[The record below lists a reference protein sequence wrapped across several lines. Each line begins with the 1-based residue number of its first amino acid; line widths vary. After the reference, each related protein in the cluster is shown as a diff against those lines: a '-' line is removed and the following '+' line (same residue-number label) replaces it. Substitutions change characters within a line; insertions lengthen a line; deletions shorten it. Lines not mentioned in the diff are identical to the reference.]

1 MSWNGPTHSIDDYRQ
16 EIPASYRPDMR
27 TSAVIF
33 ADSTLMEQVRRDNA
47 PEQLVN
53 VATLPG
59 IVGKAM
65 AMPDIHWGYGF
76 PIGGVAAFSAE
87 DGVISPG
94 GVGYDINCG
103 VRVLLTN
110 LTFKDV
116 KPKVKELVD
125 AIFKNVPSGVGSKGK
140 LRLTPAEM
148 DDVFNRGAEWAIE
161 HGYGYERDLEVM
173 EENGRYGI
181 ADAAKVSPAAKKRGM
196 PQLGTLG
203 AGNHF
208 LEIQRV
214 ADIFEPE
221 VAEKFGITSP
231 DQIVVMIHTGS
242 RGAGHQI
249 ASDYIRIM
257 EGAVRKYGIKLP
269 DKQLACAPVNSPEG
283 QDYLKAMAAG
293 ANYAWTNRQLIMHWI
308 RESFHQVMGME
319 PEDMG
324 MELLYD
330 VAHNIA
336 KVERHDVEGMHGS
349 GGRKEMELVV
359 HRKGAT
365 RAFAA
370 GRAEIPEKYR
380 DVGQPILIPGDMG
393 TSSYILVGTETA
405 MKETFG
411 STCHGAGRVMSRK
424 KATAK
429 FNAGQIKRELA
440 DHGIYIRA
448 ASTDGIVEEAPGA
461 YKNIDDVIRVV
472 KGAGIARPVARMQ
485 PMGVVK
491 G

>member
-1 MSWNGPTHSIDDYRQ
+1 MLWNGPTERIDDYRQ
-16 EIPASYRPDMR
+16 EIPRTYRPDMR

-33 ADSTLMEQVRRDNA
+33 ADNGLMEQVRRDNA

-53 VATLPG
+53 VSTLPG

-76 PIGGVAAFSAE
+76 PIGGVAAFSTDE
-87 DGVISPG
+87 GIISPG

-110 LTFKDV
+110 LKYREIEPKIKD
-116 KPKVKELVD
+116 LVD
-125 AIFKNVPSGVGSKGK
+125 TIFKNVPSGVGSKGK
-140 LRLTPAEM
+140 LRLTAAEM
-148 DDVFNRGAEWAIE
+148 DDVFNRGAEWAVE

-173 EENGRYGI
+173 EENGRYDI
-181 ADAAKVSPAAKKRGM
+181 ADSDRVSPAAKKRGI

-214 ADIFEPE
+214 SEIFNAE
-221 VAEKFGITSP
+221 VAEKFGINEP

-249 ASDYIRIM
+249 ASDYIRVM
-257 EGAVRKYGIKLP
+257 EKAVKKYGIKLP

-293 ANYAWTNRQLIMHWI
+293 ANYAWTNRQLIMHWV
-308 RESFHQVMGME
+308 RESFREVMRMD

-336 KVERHDVEGMHGS
+336 KIERHNVEEMLGS
-349 GGRKEMELVV
+349 DGRKEMELVV

-365 RAFAA
+365 RAFSA
-370 GRAEIPEKYR
+370 GRPEIPERYR
-380 DVGQPILIPGDMG
+380 SVGQPVLIPGDMG
-393 TSSYILVGTETA
+393 TASYILVGTESA

-411 STCHGAGRVMSRK
+411 SSCHGAGRVMSRH
-424 KATAK
+424 KATAR
-429 FNAGQIKRELA
+429 FNAEQIKRELSEQ
-440 DHGIYIRA
+440 GIYIRA
-448 ASTDGIVEEAPGA
+448 ASREGIVEEAPDA

-472 KGAGIARPVARMQ
+472 KGAGIAEPVARMH
-485 PMGVVK
+485 PLGVVK